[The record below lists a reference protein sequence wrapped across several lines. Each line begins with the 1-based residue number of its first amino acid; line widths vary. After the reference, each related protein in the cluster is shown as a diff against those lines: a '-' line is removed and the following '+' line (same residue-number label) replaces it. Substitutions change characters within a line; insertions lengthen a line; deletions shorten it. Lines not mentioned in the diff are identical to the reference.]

1 MLLARVKK
9 RERLISS
16 IGGSKRWAIFISGQ
30 GSNFRALS
38 QSPHLAKISLVISSS
53 ANSPGILFARRY
65 GISYKILE
73 KPIDWKFVHS
83 LLLEERIDFIFLLGF
98 MRLLPAEFV
107 NLWPRKMLNL
117 HPSLLPDYPG
127 LKSIEK
133 AFDSKDNVGV
143 TVHEVTAEM
152 DAGPIVLQRI
162 AVDKEKVQRS
172 NLNDVEFLTHVREQE
187 LVREGIRQWTSVRT

>member
-1 MLLARVKK
+1 MKRVKK

-16 IGGSKRWAIFISGQ
+16 IDGSKRWAVFISGQ

-38 QSPHLAKISLVISSS
+38 QSPHLAKIVLVLSSS
-53 ANSPGILFARRY
+53 INSPGILFARRY
-65 GISYKILE
+65 GIPCKILE

-83 LLLEERIDFIFLLGF
+83 ILLEDHVDSIFLLGF
-98 MRLLPAEFV
+98 MRILPSEFV
-107 NLWPRKMLNL
+107 NLWEKRMLNL

-127 LKSIEK
+127 LKSIER
-133 AFDSKDNVGV
+133 AFEARDNIGV

-162 AVDKEKVQRS
+162 AVDKESVQRF
-172 NLNDVEFLTHVREQE
+172 NLSDVEFMTHVREQE
-187 LVREGIRQWTSVRT
+187 LICEGIFRWTSVKI